1 MSEQSRPANQ
11 PNYQFLSSQPKIT
24 PSNNPILNPTQS
36 NRTNSISSYE
46 EQKND
51 KEKSFSNEKMN
62 DNIQQKKLSVE
73 QANLEM

>member
-11 PNYQFLSSQPKIT
+11 PNYQFLSNQPKIT

-51 KEKSFSNEKMN
+51 KEKPFSNEKMN
-62 DNIQQKKLSVE
+62 DSIQQKKLSVE
-73 QANLEM
+73 QANSEM